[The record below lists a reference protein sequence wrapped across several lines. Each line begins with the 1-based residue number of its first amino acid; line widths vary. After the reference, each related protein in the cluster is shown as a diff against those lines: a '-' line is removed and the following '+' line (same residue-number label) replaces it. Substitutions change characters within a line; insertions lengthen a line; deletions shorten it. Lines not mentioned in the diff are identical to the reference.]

1 MTPSPLPRHDH
12 DPTELGGHEILGR
25 LGAGGQGTVF
35 LARSSEGTEVAV
47 KTLNAEGM
55 ADPEVRRRFEGE
67 ARAAHRVASFCT
79 AAVLGADFEA
89 SPPYI
94 VSEYVKGPTLHRAVR
109 DSGPLGEGDLNR
121 LAVAVATALVAIHEA
136 GIVHRDLK
144 PGNVLLAQ
152 GGARVIDFGIA
163 QIAEGAGTVTHSQ
176 IGTPAFMSPE
186 QISDGRVGPPT
197 DVFAWGAVVA
207 FAASGKASFDAG
219 SLPAVLHNVMNAEPD
234 LSAVPEPLRGLVA
247 AASAKDP
254 AQRPSSLDVLHTL
267 LGRTPG
273 RGVPGG
279 GASGGEAPGSG
290 VPGGGTTESMPVEG
304 AGPQPGPVPEKP
316 PRRRPGKRALLW
328 TAVAAACVLLL
339 VGGFVAQRALFGGQA
354 PWGGGLPW
362 AEAEFD
368 PSGELEYGAEIEGTW
383 EGTLAGGG
391 DIVVA
396 VTEGET
402 NVDVELP
409 DADPEACS
417 DGVLDLDGYTD
428 RGYEFTFKG
437 IDGIDSGD
445 CFGQKWAMVGVPSGE
460 LHRSGEGAQL
470 VLDSDSPFAGD
481 PHEEVALHPVE
492 G

>member
-12 DPTELGGHEILGR
+12 DPNELGGHEILGR

-35 LARSSEGTEVAV
+35 LARSSDGTRVAV

-94 VSEYVKGPTLHRAVR
+94 VSEYVEGPTLHQSVR

-121 LAVAVATALVAIHEA
+121 MAVAVATALVAIHEA

-144 PGNVLLAQ
+144 PGNVLMAQ

-163 QIAEGAGTVTHSQ
+163 QVTDGAGTVTHSQ

-186 QISDGRVGPPT
+186 QISDGRVGPAT

-207 FAASGKASFDAG
+207 FAASGRASFDAG
-219 SLPAVLHNVMNAEPD
+219 SLPAVLHNVMNSEPD
-234 LSAVPEPLRGLVA
+234 LSAVPEPLRPLVA
-247 AASAKDP
+247 AALSKDP

-273 RGVPGG
+273 APDGGTPAGG
-279 GASGGEAPGSG
+279 GAATLPQ
-290 VPGGGTTESMPVEG
+290 TRPVEG
-304 AGPQPGPVPEKP
+304 PGPQPPYGPGAQPEKA

-328 TAVAAACVLLL
+328 TGVAVACALLL
-339 VGGFVAQRALFGGQA
+339 VGGFIAQRALFGGQA

-362 AEAEFD
+362 SEPEFD

-383 EGTLAGGG
+383 EGTLESGGS
-391 DIVVA
+391 IA
-396 VTEGET
+396 VTFTEGET
-402 NVDVELP
+402 TADVEFP
-409 DADPEACS
+409 DAEPESCS
-417 DGVLDLDGYTD
+417 DGALDLQGYTD
-428 RGYEFTFKG
+428 RGYEFDFKG
-437 IDGIDSGD
+437 IDGIDAENCLGAH
-445 CFGQKWAMVGVPSGE
+445 WAMIGVPFGE
-460 LHRSGEGAQL
+460 LHRSEDGAEL

-481 PHEEVALHPVE
+481 PHEELVLHRVE